1 MSPIQ
6 SDTAKCV
13 MNHWPKIDLWT
24 LSRLRGD
31 FDEPCEVLSCSQ
43 VARAVAVIS
52 YSNGSASIRRY
63 CSRHEGK
70 AFAKLKRNHPGVE
83 PIDHR
88 GLTSIG
94 SAKGRSLFR
103 SV

>member
-1 MSPIQ
+1 MS
-6 SDTAKCV
+6 V
-13 MNHWPKIDLWT
+13 NHWPKIEIWNLAKMK
-24 LSRLRGD
+24 GD

-52 YSNGSASIRRY
+52 YSNGRVSIRRY
-63 CSRHEGK
+63 CSGHDAQ
-70 AFAKLKRNHPGVE
+70 AFAKLKRNHAGVE